1 MDLKKLAPWNWFR
14 KEQETQPATLPVRKA
29 EPSGAARETGEPAL
43 PAPFLPVV
51 QLQREI
57 DRLFNEALRNFG
69 LAWPSMTMPS
79 LPAPDWQGL
88 LRPALDIHET
98 ETHYHIALELPG
110 VEPKDVHITLDEDVL
125 FIQGEKRHEQ
135 EYKEGQQHR
144 IERMYG
150 AFQRMLNLPDDADH
164 DNIKASFKNGI
175 LTLTIG
181 KRTPSRPQRGRPIP
195 IES

>member
-1 MDLKKLAPWNWFR
+1 MDLKKLAPWNWFK
-14 KEQETQPATLPVRKA
+14 KEQETQQTTLPVHKT
-29 EPSGAARETGEPAL
+29 EPAGAAREIGEPAL
-43 PAPFLPVV
+43 PAPFLPVL

-57 DRLFNEALRNFG
+57 DRLFHEAFRNFG

-79 LPAPDWQGL
+79 LPVPDWQRL

-110 VEPKDVHITLDEDVL
+110 VEPKDVNITLDEDVL

-135 EYKEGQQHR
+135 EYKDGQQHR
-144 IERMYG
+144 IEQTYG
-150 AFQRMLNLPDDADH
+150 AFQRMLNLPDDADS
-164 DNIKASFKNGI
+164 DNIKASFKNGV